1 MAKSPFNDPRLE
13 EGMHFGPG
21 KVIKRPAGPRR
32 SGPQFPEDPRDP
44 WPWISLAL
52 SVVALVVAVLSAFR
66 P

>member
-1 MAKSPFNDPRLE
+1 MARPPWTDPRLE

-21 KVIKRPAGPRR
+21 KVIKRPAGQRPSR
-32 SGPQFPEDPRDP
+32 PQFPEDPRDP
-44 WPWISLAL
+44 WPWISLCL